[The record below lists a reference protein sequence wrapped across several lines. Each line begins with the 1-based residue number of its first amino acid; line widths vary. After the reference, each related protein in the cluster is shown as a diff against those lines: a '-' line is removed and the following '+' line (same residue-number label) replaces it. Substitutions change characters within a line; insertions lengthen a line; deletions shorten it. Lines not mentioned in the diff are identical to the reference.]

1 MKKLLMSVLMAAAL
15 PASALAQA
23 WPDKPVTVVVPFG
36 AGGGVDAAA
45 RIVMPKLAERL
56 GQQVVIDNVPGASG
70 TIGTQRVAKAK
81 ADGTTLLFAVA
92 SPINVAPLVAPAS
105 VRYDALKDLAPI
117 APVAVSP
124 FVLVGKLGLPAANT
138 AELLALARKQP
149 GKLTYGTDG
158 FGTSL
163 HVTAAMITATAG
175 VDILHVPYKSGPQVL
190 TDVAGGQVDL
200 GVLPVALVQGMVK
213 EGKVKAYGVTSKA
226 RSDALPGVPSLSE
239 TPALATLDVDSWMG
253 SLARPAWTGHRRAAE
268 QGSRGGA
275 GRPGGAEAA
284 GRWRREADADGAGRV
299 RCLPGQGAQGAVERG
314 RRQPHQ
320 GGVDAPTPY
329 ALRAPRR
336 AAGRR
341 CRSAASPD

>member
-1 MKKLLMSVLMAAAL
+1 MKKLLMSFLLVAAL
-15 PASALAQA
+15 PAGALAQA
-23 WPDKPVTVVVPFG
+23 WPDKPITMIVPFG

-45 RIVMPKLAERL
+45 RIVMPKLSERL
-56 GQQVVIDNVPGASG
+56 GQQVVIENVPGASG
-70 TIGTQRVAKAK
+70 TIGTQRVTKAK
-81 ADGTTLLFAVA
+81 PDGSTLLFAVA

-105 VRYDALKDLAPI
+105 VRYDALKELAPI

-124 FVLVGKLGLPAANT
+124 FVLVGKTSLPATNT

-200 GVLPVALVQGMVK
+200 AVLPVALVQGMVK

-226 RSDALPGVPSLSE
+226 RSEALPGVPSLSD
-239 TPALATLDVDSWMG
+239 TPALASLDVESWMG
-253 SLARPAWTGHRRAAE
+253 LLGPAGLDPAVVARLNKEVAAVLADPVVLK
-268 QGSRGGA
+268 QL
-275 GRPGGAEAA
+275 
-284 GRWRREADADGAGRV
+284 ADGGMKPMQMAPADFGTYLAKERKT
-299 RCLPGQGAQGAVERG
+299 LAAV
-314 RRQPHQ
+314 
-320 GGVDAPTPY
+320 V
-329 ALRAPRR
+329 
-336 AAGRR
+336 AANNIK
-341 CRSAASPD
+341 AE

>member
-1 MKKLLMSVLMAAAL
+1 MKKLLISALMAAAL
-15 PASALAQA
+15 PAGALAQA
-23 WPDKPVTVVVPFG
+23 WPDKPVVVVVPFG

-45 RIVMPKLAERL
+45 RIVLPKLSERL
-56 GQQVVIDNVPGASG
+56 GQQLVIENVPGASG

-81 ADGTTLLFAVA
+81 ADGYTLLFAVA
-92 SPINVAPLVAPAS
+92 SPINVAPLVAPDK
-105 VRYDALKDLAPI
+105 VRYDAFKDLAPI

-124 FVLVGKLGLPAANT
+124 FVLVGKPGLSAANT

-200 GVLPVALVQGMVK
+200 GVLPVALVQGMAK

-226 RSDALPGVPSLSE
+226 RTDALPGVPSLSE
-239 TPALATLDVDSWMG
+239 TPALATMDVESWMG
-253 SLARPAWTGHRRAAE
+253 LLGPAGLDPAIVARLNKEVAAVLADPAVLK
-268 QGSRGGA
+268 QL
-275 GRPGGAEAA
+275 
-284 GRWRREADADGAGRV
+284 ADGGMKPMQMTPADF
-299 RCLPGQGAQGAVERG
+299 GAYLAKERKALAAV
-314 RRQPHQ
+314 
-320 GGVDAPTPY
+320 V
-329 ALRAPRR
+329 
-336 AAGRR
+336 AANNIK
-341 CRSAASPD
+341 AE

>member
-1 MKKLLMSVLMAAAL
+1 MNKLLLCLAIAATL
-15 PASALAQA
+15 PLTARAQSA

-56 GQQVVIDNVPGASG
+56 GQQVIIENVPGASG

-81 ADGTTLLFAVA
+81 PDGSMLLFAVA
-92 SPINVAPLVAPAS
+92 SPINVAPLVAPS
-105 VRYDALKDLAPI
+105 TVRYDALKDLVPI

-124 FVLVGKLGLPAANT
+124 FVLVGKPGLPAANT
-138 AELLALARKQP
+138 AELLALAKKQP

-200 GVLPVALVQGMVK
+200 AVLPVALVQGMVK
-213 EGKVKAYGVTSKA
+213 EGKVKAFGVTSKKT
-226 RSDALPGVPSLSE
+226 SEALPGVPSLSE
-239 TPALATLDVDSWMG
+239 TPALATLDVESWMG
-253 SLARPAWTGHRRAAE
+253 LLGPAGLDPAIVARLNKEVAAVLADPAV
-268 QGSRGGA
+268 QKQL
-275 GRPGGAEAA
+275 
-284 GRWRREADADGAGRV
+284 ADGGMKPMQMTPADFGTYLAKERKA
-299 RCLPGQGAQGAVERG
+299 LAAV
-314 RRQPHQ
+314 
-320 GGVDAPTPY
+320 V
-329 ALRAPRR
+329 
-336 AAGRR
+336 AANNIK
-341 CRSAASPD
+341 AE

>member
-1 MKKLLMSVLMAAAL
+1 MKKLLISALMAAAL
-15 PASALAQA
+15 PTGVLAQA
-23 WPDKPVTVVVPFG
+23 WPDKPITVVVPFG

-56 GQQVVIDNVPGASG
+56 GQQVLIENVPGASG
-70 TIGTQRVAKAK
+70 TIGTQRVAKAR
-81 ADGTTLLFAVA
+81 ADGYTLLFAVA
-92 SPINVAPLVAPAS
+92 SPINVAPLVSPAS

-124 FVLVGKLGLPAANT
+124 FVLVGKTSLPAST
-138 AELLALARKQP
+138 TDLLALARKQP

-190 TDVAGGQVDL
+190 TDVGGGQVDL
-200 GVLPVALVQGMVK
+200 AVLPVALVQGMVK

-239 TPALATLDVDSWMG
+239 TPALATLDVESWMG
-253 SLARPAWTGHRRAAE
+253 LLGPAGLDPAIVARLNKEVAAVLADPAVLK
-268 QGSRGGA
+268 QL
-275 GRPGGAEAA
+275 
-284 GRWRREADADGAGRV
+284 ADGGMKPMQMAPADFGV
-299 RCLPGQGAQGAVERG
+299 YLAKERK
-314 RRQPHQ
+314 
-320 GGVDAPTPY
+320 
-329 ALRAPRR
+329 ALASVV
-336 AAGRR
+336 AANHIK
-341 CRSAASPD
+341 AE

>member
-1 MKKLLMSVLMAAAL
+1 MKKLPMSALSSTLVSALTAAVLPTA
-15 PASALAQA
+15 ALAQA
-23 WPDKPVTVVVPFG
+23 WPDKPIAVVVPFG

-45 RIVMPKLAERL
+45 RIVLPKLSERL
-56 GQQVVIDNVPGASG
+56 GQQLIIENVPGASG
-70 TIGTQRVAKAK
+70 TIGTQRVARAK
-81 ADGTTLLFAVA
+81 ADGYTLLFAVA
-92 SPINVAPLVAPAS
+92 SPINVAPLVAPDK

-124 FVLVGKLGLPAANT
+124 FVLVGKAGLPAANT

-163 HVTAAMITATAG
+163 HVTAAMITHIAG

-226 RSDALPGVPSLSE
+226 RTDALPGVPSLSE
-239 TPALATLDVDSWMG
+239 TPALATMDVESWMG
-253 SLARPAWTGHRRAAE
+253 LLGPAGLDPAIVARLNREVAAVLADPAVLKLL
-268 QGSRGGA
+268 
-275 GRPGGAEAA
+275 
-284 GRWRREADADGAGRV
+284 ADGGMKPMQMA
-299 RCLPGQGAQGAVERG
+299 PADFGAYLAKERK
-314 RRQPHQ
+314 
-320 GGVDAPTPY
+320 
-329 ALRAPRR
+329 AL
-336 AAGRR
+336 AATIT
-341 CRSAASPD
+341 AANIKAE

>member
-124 FVLVGKLGLPAANT
+124 FVLVGKPGLPAANT

-200 GVLPVALVQGMVK
+200 AVLPVALVQGMVK

-226 RSDALPGVPSLSE
+226 RSEALPGVPSLSE
-239 TPALATLDVDSWMG
+239 TRELATLDVDSWMG
-253 SLARPAWTGHRRAAE
+253 LLGPAGLDPALVARLNKEVAAVLADPAV
-268 QGSRGGA
+268 QKQL
-275 GRPGGAEAA
+275 
-284 GRWRREADADGAGRV
+284 ADGGMKPMLMVPADF
-299 RCLPGQGAQGAVERG
+299 GAYLAKERK
-314 RRQPHQ
+314 
-320 GGVDAPTPY
+320 
-329 ALRAPRR
+329 ALSSVV
-336 AAGRR
+336 AANHIK
-341 CRSAASPD
+341 AE

>member
-1 MKKLLMSVLMAAAL
+1 MKKLLMSVLMAAVL
-15 PASALAQA
+15 PTAALAQA
-23 WPDKPVTVVVPFG
+23 WPDKPITVVVPFG

-56 GQQVVIDNVPGASG
+56 GQQVVIENVPGASG

-81 ADGTTLLFAVA
+81 PDGYTLLFAVA

-105 VRYDALKDLAPI
+105 VRYDAFKELVPI

-124 FVLVGKLGLPAANT
+124 FVLVGKPGLPAATT

-163 HVTAAMITATAG
+163 HVTAAMITHTAG
-175 VDILHVPYKSGPQVL
+175 VDLLHVPYKSGPQVL

-200 GVLPVALVQGMVK
+200 AVLPVALVQGMVK

-226 RSDALPGVPSLSE
+226 RSEALPGVPSLSE
-239 TPALATLDVDSWMG
+239 TPALATLDVESWMG
-253 SLARPAWTGHRRAAE
+253 LLGPAGLDPAIVARLNKEVAALLADPAVLKLL
-268 QGSRGGA
+268 
-275 GRPGGAEAA
+275 
-284 GRWRREADADGAGRV
+284 ADGGMKPMQMA
-299 RCLPGQGAQGAVERG
+299 PADFGAYLQRERK
-314 RRQPHQ
+314 
-320 GGVDAPTPY
+320 
-329 ALRAPRR
+329 AL
-336 AAGRR
+336 AATV
-341 CRSAASPD
+341 AAANIKAE

>member
-1 MKKLLMSVLMAAAL
+1 MNKPLLSLVVAAAL
-15 PASALAQA
+15 PLSSWAQSA

-56 GQQVVIDNVPGASG
+56 GQQVIIENVPGASG

-81 ADGTTLLFAVA
+81 PDGSTLLFAVA
-92 SPINVAPLVAPAS
+92 SPINVAPLVAPS
-105 VRYDALKDLAPI
+105 TVRYDALKDLVPI

-124 FVLVGKLGLPAANT
+124 FVLVGKPGLPAANT
-138 AELLALARKQP
+138 AELLALARRQP

-200 GVLPVALVQGMVK
+200 AVLPVALVQGMAK
-213 EGKVKAYGVTSKA
+213 EGKVKAFGVTSKKPTE
-226 RSDALPGVPSLSE
+226 ALPGVPSLSD
-239 TPALATLDVDSWMG
+239 TPALATLDVESWMG
-253 SLARPAWTGHRRAAE
+253 LLGPAGLDPAIVARLNKEVATVLTDPAV
-268 QGSRGGA
+268 QKQL
-275 GRPGGAEAA
+275 
-284 GRWRREADADGAGRV
+284 ADGGMKPMQMA
-299 RCLPGQGAQGAVERG
+299 PADFGAYLAKERKALAAVVTANNIKAE
-314 RRQPHQ
+314 
-320 GGVDAPTPY
+320 
-329 ALRAPRR
+329 
-336 AAGRR
+336 
-341 CRSAASPD
+341 

>member
-124 FVLVGKLGLPAANT
+124 FVLVGRPGLPAANT

-253 SLARPAWTGHRRAAE
+253 LLGPAGLDPAIVARLNKEVAAVLADPAV
-268 QGSRGGA
+268 QKQL
-275 GRPGGAEAA
+275 
-284 GRWRREADADGAGRV
+284 ADGGMKPMLMA
-299 RCLPGQGAQGAVERG
+299 PAEFGAYLAKERK
-314 RRQPHQ
+314 
-320 GGVDAPTPY
+320 
-329 ALRAPRR
+329 ALSSVV
-336 AAGRR
+336 AANHIK
-341 CRSAASPD
+341 AE

>member
-1 MKKLLMSVLMAAAL
+1 MNKPLLSLVVAAAL
-15 PASALAQA
+15 PLSSWAQSA

-56 GQQVVIDNVPGASG
+56 GQQVIIENVPGASG

-81 ADGTTLLFAVA
+81 PDGSTLLFAVA
-92 SPINVAPLVAPAS
+92 SPINVAPLVAPS
-105 VRYDALKDLAPI
+105 TVRYDALKDLVPI

-124 FVLVGKLGLPAANT
+124 FVLVGKPGLPAANT

-200 GVLPVALVQGMVK
+200 AVLPVALVQGMAK
-213 EGKVKAYGVTSKA
+213 EGKVKAFGVTSKKPTE
-226 RSDALPGVPSLSE
+226 ALPGVPSLSD
-239 TPALATLDVDSWMG
+239 TPALATLDVESWMG
-253 SLARPAWTGHRRAAE
+253 LLGPAGLDPAIVARLNKEVATVLTDPAV
-268 QGSRGGA
+268 QKQL
-275 GRPGGAEAA
+275 
-284 GRWRREADADGAGRV
+284 ADGGMKPMQMA
-299 RCLPGQGAQGAVERG
+299 PADFGAYLAKERKALAAVVTANNIKAE
-314 RRQPHQ
+314 
-320 GGVDAPTPY
+320 
-329 ALRAPRR
+329 
-336 AAGRR
+336 
-341 CRSAASPD
+341 